1 MSYGCSYH
9 EAYLAPTLTFD
20 EAYLS
25 PTLTCIIIYLFI
37 IIIFF
42 CIVGSSKISCKKW
55 LIKFSYRTKIQ

>member
-25 PTLTCIIIYLFI
+25 PTLNCSIIYLFI
-37 IIIFF
+37 VIITFF
-42 CIVGSSKISCKKW
+42 FVSLEVLK
-55 LIKFSYRTKIQ
+55 